1 MKQNINTNIQVKPT
15 LGNIANYV
23 LYAVVH
29 FMIVHRLFQGY
40 GKLRVG
46 DYVRYNWKAKAYI
59 RSVYDRETEVRKIAN
74 IITYSDGT
82 EHCEFVPL
90 NENGWGGGCDTF
102 WVRKCYWWERSH
114 NGI

>member
-1 MKQNINTNIQVKPT
+1 MKQNINTNVQVKPT

-29 FMIVHRLFQGY
+29 FFIVHRLFQGY
-40 GKLRVG
+40 GKLRVD
-46 DYVRYNWKAKAYI
+46 DYVKYNWKAKAYI
-59 RSVYDRETEVRKIAN
+59 RSVYDREPEIQKIAK
-74 IITYSDGT
+74 ITTYSDGT

-90 NENGWGGGCDTF
+90 KENEWGGGCDTF
-102 WVRKCYWWERSH
+102 WVRKCYWWERPH